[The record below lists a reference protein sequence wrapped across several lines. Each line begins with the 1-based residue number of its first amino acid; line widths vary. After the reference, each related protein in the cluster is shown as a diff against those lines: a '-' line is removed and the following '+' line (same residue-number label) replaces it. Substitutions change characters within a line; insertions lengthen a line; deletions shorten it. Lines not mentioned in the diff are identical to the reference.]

1 MKPHITADDISDLQ
15 ALEELM
21 GKTKT
26 TLRNLYEH
34 TLEVENGNISRALK
48 RLSVGI
54 AAGTIQSAINF
65 GLEKQEESGNGIT
78 VPEMAYRVCVS
89 PAFIAAIIIVM
100 GDKILTD
107 DIDIW
112 ISDDDD
118 DDDEEAVCAP

>member
-1 MKPHITADDISDLQ
+1 MKPHITADDITELQ

-21 GKTKT
+21 GETKT
-26 TLRNLYEH
+26 DLHNWYEH
-34 TLEVENGNISRALK
+34 TLEVEGGNIHRALK

-54 AAGTIQSAINF
+54 AAGTIQSALDL
-65 GLEKQEESGNGIT
+65 GLEKQKESGCGIT
-78 VPEMAYRVCVS
+78 VPEIANQVCVS

-112 ISDDDD
+112 ISDDD
-118 DDDEEAVCAP
+118 EEEGVCAP

>member
-1 MKPHITADDISDLQ
+1 MKPHITVDDITELQ

-21 GKTKT
+21 GETKT
-26 TLRNLYEH
+26 NLRNWYEH
-34 TLEVENGNISRALK
+34 ALEVEGGNISRALK

-54 AAGTIQSAINF
+54 AAGTIQSALNF
-65 GLEKQEESGNGIT
+65 GLEKQKESGDGIT
-78 VPEMAYRVCVS
+78 VPEMAIRVCAS

-112 ISDDDD
+112 ISDDD
-118 DDDEEAVCAP
+118 EEGVCVP

>member
-1 MKPHITADDISDLQ
+1 MKPHITADDITDLQ

-21 GKTKT
+21 GETKT
-26 TLRNLYEH
+26 NLRNWYEQA
-34 TLEVENGNISRALK
+34 LLVEGGNISRALK

-54 AAGTIQSAINF
+54 AAGTIQSALNF
-65 GLEKQEESGNGIT
+65 ALEKQEQSGDGTTI
-78 VPEMAYRVCVS
+78 PEMANRVCVF

-112 ISDDDD
+112 ISDDD
-118 DDDEEAVCAP
+118 EEGVCAP

>member
-1 MKPHITADDISDLQ
+1 MKPHITPDDITDLQ

-26 TLRNLYEH
+26 DLHNWYEQA
-34 TLEVENGNISRALK
+34 LEVEGGNISRALR

-54 AAGTIQSAINF
+54 AAGTIQSALNF
-65 GLEKQEESGNGIT
+65 GLEKQEQSGDGIT
-78 VPEMAYRVCVS
+78 VPEMAKRVCAS

-118 DDDEEAVCAP
+118 DEEGVCAP

>member
-1 MKPHITADDISDLQ
+1 MKPHITADDITELQ

-21 GKTKT
+21 GETKT
-26 TLRNLYEH
+26 NLRNWYEQA
-34 TLEVENGNISRALK
+34 LEAEGGNISRAIK

-54 AAGTIQSAINF
+54 ASGTLQSALNF
-65 GLEKQEESGNGIT
+65 GLEKQKESGGGTT
-78 VPEMAYRVCVS
+78 VPEMAKCVCAS

-112 ISDDDD
+112 ISDDD
-118 DDDEEAVCAP
+118 EEGVCAP

>member
-1 MKPHITADDISDLQ
+1 MKPHITTDNITDLQ

-21 GKTKT
+21 GETKT
-26 TLRNLYEH
+26 NLRHWYEQA
-34 TLEVENGNISRALK
+34 LEVEGGNISRALK

-54 AAGTIQSAINF
+54 AAGTIQSALDF

-78 VPEMAYRVCVS
+78 VPEMANRVCVS

-112 ISDDDD
+112 ISDDD
-118 DDDEEAVCAP
+118 EEEVCAP

>member
-1 MKPHITADDISDLQ
+1 MKPHITADDITDLQ

-21 GKTKT
+21 GETKT
-26 TLRNLYEH
+26 NLRNWYEQA
-34 TLEVENGNISRALK
+34 LEVEGGNISRALK

-54 AAGTIQSAINF
+54 AAGTIQSALNF
-65 GLEKQEESGNGIT
+65 GLEKPEQSGDGIT
-78 VPEMAYRVCVS
+78 ISEMANRVCVS

-112 ISDDDD
+112 ISDDD
-118 DDDEEAVCAP
+118 EEGVCAP

>member
-1 MKPHITADDISDLQ
+1 MKPHITADDITDLQ

-21 GKTKT
+21 GETKT
-26 TLRNLYEH
+26 NLHNWYEQA
-34 TLEVENGNISRALK
+34 LEVEGGNISRALK

-54 AAGTIQSAINF
+54 AAGTIQSALNF
-65 GLEKQEESGNGIT
+65 GLEKQEQSGDGIT
-78 VPEMAYRVCVS
+78 IPEMANRVCVP

-112 ISDDDD
+112 ISDDD
-118 DDDEEAVCAP
+118 EEGVCAP

>member
-1 MKPHITADDISDLQ
+1 MKPHITADDITDLQ

-21 GKTKT
+21 GETKT
-26 TLRNLYEH
+26 NLRNWYEQA
-34 TLEVENGNISRALK
+34 LEVENGNISRALK

-54 AAGTIQSAINF
+54 AAGTIQSALNF
-65 GLEKQEESGNGIT
+65 GLEKQEQSGDGIT
-78 VPEMAYRVCVS
+78 IPEMANRVCVS

-112 ISDDDD
+112 ISDDD
-118 DDDEEAVCAP
+118 EEGVCAP

>member
-1 MKPHITADDISDLQ
+1 MKPHITADDITDLQ

-26 TLRNLYEH
+26 DLRNWYEQE
-34 TLEVENGNISRALK
+34 LEVEGGNISRALK
-48 RLSVGI
+48 RLSVGL
-54 AAGTIQSAINF
+54 AAGTIQSALNF
-65 GLEKQEESGNGIT
+65 GLEKQEQSGNGTTI
-78 VPEMAYRVCVS
+78 PEMANRVCVS

-112 ISDDDD
+112 IG
-118 DDDEEAVCAP
+118 DDDEEGVCAP